1 MKPFKVLLLFL
12 FIFCSSVTTYTYGID
27 ADNDR
32 YTVASKLVINIEN
45 SFSNEE
51 VKITVQSFPNNDNNI
66 ESYNLV
72 FDMKFREDYES
83 EFTGICVG
91 PKWEEFG
98 SGEFSITLE
107 KSKNF
112 KSSISGIRDSSTND
126 RCENYFYY
134 LRNLEINLSNG
145 EKYLV
150 GVATDYADRY
160 PDAPKIWKLNKLNQI
175 EEIGTSNIEKYS
187 INFELSN

>member
-12 FIFCSSVTTYTYGID
+12 FIFCSSVTTYTYGIV

-32 YTVASKLVINIEN
+32 HTVASKLVINIEN

-98 SGEFSITLE
+98 SGEFLITLE

-150 GVATDYADRY
+150 GVATDYADGY
-160 PDAPKIWKLNKLNQI
+160 PDAPYIWKQNKLNEI
-175 EEIGTSNIEKYS
+175 EVIGTSNIEKYS